1 MTANLDLVRSI
12 YADFERG
19 DFGHADRTHP
29 EIEYVN
35 VGGPTP
41 GSRKGLTGMAEGS
54 RDFLSAWED
63 YRAEPEEFR
72 DIDGE
77 RILVLLHHRGR
88 GKTSGLELGQMQQKI
103 AALSQC
109 RHEAGLMH
117 ATEILGGQQHAGV
130 TRMQRKGQHLLANR
144 RDL

>member
-1 MTANLDLVRSI
+1 VTANLDLVRSI

-72 DIDGE
+72 EIDGE
-77 RILVLLHHRGR
+77 RILVLLHHRG
-88 GKTSGLELGQMQQKI
+88 GKTSGLELGQMQTNTAVVFHVRDGK
-103 AALSQC
+103 
-109 RHEAGLMH
+109 
-117 ATEILGGQQHAGV
+117 V
-130 TRMQRKGQHLLANR
+130 TRLINYWDRDRALA
-144 RDL
+144 DLGLAPKDGSQQ

>member
-1 MTANLDLVRSI
+1 MSSANLNLVRSI

-19 DFGHADRTHP
+19 DFSHADWAHP

-41 GSRKGLTGMAEGS
+41 GTWKGLTGMAEGS

-88 GKTSGLELGQMQQKI
+88 GKTSGLELGQMQTNTTAVVFHVRDGK
-103 AALSQC
+103 
-109 RHEAGLMH
+109 
-117 ATEILGGQQHAGV
+117 V
-130 TRMQRKGQHLLANR
+130 TRLINYADRDRAFADLGLAPES
-144 RDL
+144 DSA